1 MTALSPLVPPS
12 ANPSSWEHFHTRYRQ
27 GRNSVLGFS
36 VTFRSLLEE
45 SLNMTQYGLVCLLL
59 AAMSWGQ
66 AASSPSTPAA
76 QQSGS
81 PTSAAGNP
89 TESKEAE
96 AAKVA
101 PDAPVITINGLCDN
115 PPADKAAD
123 PNCKTVITRA
133 EFEKVLDAVQPNMP
147 ARVRRQFATRYSSA
161 LVMAQKAHEMGLDQG
176 TRFEDRM
183 KLARLQILSQS
194 FNQAVQEKAGQISDK
209 DIEDYY
215 HNNSA
220 AYEEADLQRIFVP
233 RSQQLPASKVKLSAA
248 AEKKRQKDAEDV
260 MQKEADKLRA
270 RAVAGEGFTK
280 LQDEAFVLAGLKSKA
295 PSTKMGKV
303 RRTGLPPAHASVMDL
318 KTGEISPVL
327 SDQSGFFI
335 YKVGAKDAE
344 PLDKV
349 KDEIRGTLRTQRMQE
364 QMQTVQQAATPK
376 LDESYFG
383 PEMAPAH
390 GMPLPPPTA
399 SPSPKPSSPGP
410 K

>member
-1 MTALSPLVPPS
+1 
-12 ANPSSWEHFHTRYRQ
+12 
-27 GRNSVLGFS
+27 
-36 VTFRSLLEE
+36 
-45 SLNMTQYGLVCLLL
+45 MTQYGLVCLLL
-59 AAMSWGQ
+59 AAVSWGQ

-89 TESKEAE
+89 AESKEAE
-96 AAKVA
+96 AAKVV

-115 PPADKAAD
+115 PPADKAPD

-147 ARVRRQFATRYSSA
+147 PRVRRQFATRYSSA
-161 LVMAQKAHEMGLDQG
+161 LVTAQKAHEMGLDQG
-176 TRFEDRM
+176 PKFEERM
-183 KLARLQILSQS
+183 KLMRLQVLSQS
-194 FNQAVQEKAGQISDK
+194 FNQAAQEKAGQISDK

-215 HNNSA
+215 HDKSTD
-220 AYEEADLQRIFVP
+220 YEEADLRRIFVP
-233 RSQQLPASKVKLSAA
+233 RAQQPPVSKVKLSAA
-248 AEKKRQKDAEDV
+248 AEKKRQHDAEEI
-260 MQKEADKLRA
+260 MQKEADKLRT
-270 RAVAGEGFTK
+270 RAVAGEDFAK
-280 LQDEAFVLAGLKSKA
+280 LQDEAYALSALKGKA

-303 RRTGLPPAHASVMDL
+303 RRNSLPPAHASVMDL

-327 SDQSGFFI
+327 SDQSGYFI
-335 YKVGAKDAE
+335 YKVGAKDVA
-344 PLDKV
+344 PLDDKV

-364 QMQTVQQAATPK
+364 QMKAVQQAGTPT

-383 PEMAPAH
+383 PEMPPAH